1 MPVLFYGLC
10 MALWLHSPNTIE
22 LLSNI
27 ISMTP
32 TSDALTDVIKAFDEG
47 LERYKNGEDPET
59 LIPVFKDLC
68 DRAPKNATVWA
79 CLAWLYLLTDKPQ
92 AALKA
97 AQKSVKIDAK
107 HPQAQVNLALALLEN
122 KRSGVRP
129 HVELAGQIMAL
140 DREIYNTVAEN
151 IEDGLA
157 RNPDW
162 ESLKRV
168 KNWLLT

>member
-1 MPVLFYGLC
+1 MIEREQLRLFFF
-10 MALWLHSPNTIE
+10 I
-22 LLSNI
+22 LLFSCLFLDL
-27 ISMTP
+27 ISMPATP
-32 TSDALTDVIKAFDEG
+32 DALADAMKAFDEG
-47 LERYKNGEDPET
+47 LERYKAGEDPAT

-92 AALKA
+92 LALKA
-97 AQKSVKIDAK
+97 AQRSVKIDAH

-157 RNPDW
+157 RKPDW
-162 ESLKRV
+162 ASLQRIKG
-168 KNWLLT
+168 WLLT